1 METLTDPSNVTG
13 ISPLK
18 RSFQGRTLPQ
28 ASPMQRDRQH
38 QKEFSSIKIISTQ
51 AIEDI
56 ASVEMHIPFLQ
67 HHHQPLNQK
76 ALYDLR
82 CKTFVQ
88 PQNAFIAN
96 DIYQSLSEP
105 CERLPFPANR
115 RLRLQ
120 HGLGDDKWVGGNG
133 CQNFGESTKHWSR
146 ESESQYITSV
156 GVNENVQNASR
167 DPSSFLTVTSPP
179 LSHW

>member
-1 METLTDPSNVTG
+1 M
-13 ISPLK
+13 
-18 RSFQGRTLPQ
+18 
-28 ASPMQRDRQH
+28 
-38 QKEFSSIKIISTQ
+38 
-51 AIEDI
+51 EDI
-56 ASVEMHIPFLQ
+56 ASVELHIPFLQ

-88 PQNAFIAN
+88 PQDAFIAN

-105 CERLPFPANR
+105 CERLSLPANR

-133 CQNFGESTKHWSR
+133 CQNFGERTKHWSR
-146 ESESQYITSV
+146 ESEVSV
-156 GVNENVQNASR
+156 LLQSGLMKTHRMHRETQA
-167 DPSSFLTVTSPP
+167 PF
-179 LSHW
+179 